1 MAFESNASRRT
12 YEFQKLFL
20 EDTEIFWVVYILVQ
34 LVLFNNYGR
43 EKRVSKKVM
52 LYFEQRRT
60 ISISCIEQILS
71 FVEMKL
77 YILDHILCHHNQDE
91 V

>member
-12 YEFQKLFL
+12 YEFQELFL